1 MLAGIDKGLAF
12 VSWVAAGVVVLMLIF
27 GPQLIAEDKSGPPAA
42 YGADGKAVFTA
53 RCGSCHT
60 LSTAGTSGQ
69 VGPNLDDVS
78 LDAAQ
83 IQQIVRNGRGGMPS
97 FEGLSDTEV
106 QAVAN
111 FVAGTP

>member
-12 VSWVAAGVVVLMLIF
+12 VSWVAAGVVALMLIF
-27 GPQLIAEDKSGPPAA
+27 GPQLIAEDKAKPAA
-42 YGADGKAVFTA
+42 AGGDGKAVFTA
-53 RCGSCHT
+53 RCGSCHA

-69 VGPNLDDVS
+69 IGPNLDDVS

-83 IQQIVRNGRGGMPS
+83 IQQIMRNGRGSMPS
-97 FEGLSDTEV
+97 FGGLSDAEV

-111 FVAGTP
+111 FVAGTS